1 MDSGILSRSKKELKK
16 VRNIKIIELASQFSL
31 DDIAYLYNIES
42 ATVSNILK
50 QANKQAKVEKCSDVD
65 RVTRNQKLDKTIRPF
80 LYNSLKDEGFT
91 EADIAYIH
99 ERSSSD
105 EQVVKQKLSKALLSI
120 KSESEEATQN
130 NYKDTTTTLDLIE
143 EPISDAILARDAII
157 KANQENLEKALTEIN
172 IEKGKNKRL
181 CDELQNKDSRIVAL
195 EKELESERQ
204 NNSKVRLSLQNK
216 LSNKDDVIADLKEEL
231 LSVKESNKGLSVKY
245 ADVELCLNAQNQR
258 ANSVE
263 KTNEELQKRI
273 IELESSLNQQIEANT
288 TLQLENEALKREVET
303 LEADFDKLAFS
314 DDEEDL
320 ASNKSLNKYTSD
332 QKDRMVK
339 VFISCGRNRTKAIEL
354 LHKEGI
360 MVSYKHLGRILA
372 KRRIRR

>member
-50 QANKQAKVEKCSDVD
+50 QANKQAKVEKCLDVD

-130 NYKDTTTTLDLIE
+130 NYKDTTTLDLIE

-157 KANQENLEKALTEIN
+157 KANQENLEKALAEIN

-195 EKELESERQ
+195 EKGLESERQ

-231 LSVKESNKGLSVKY
+231 LSIKESNKGLSVKY

-258 ANSVE
+258 ANSAE

-273 IELESSLNQQIEANT
+273 IELESSLNQQIEANLK
-288 TLQLENEALKREVET
+288 LQSENEALRKEVEI
-303 LEADFDKLAFS
+303 LEADFDKITFS
-314 DDEEDL
+314 DEED
-320 ASNKSLNKYTSD
+320 SSTKSLNKYTSE
-332 QKDRMVK
+332 QKDRMIK
-339 VFISCGRNRTKAIEL
+339 VFIECGRNRTKAIEL
-354 LHKEGI
+354 LHGEGI
-360 MVSYKHLGRILA
+360 MVSYKHLGRILT